1 MPAVR
6 LVITFTCE
14 SKEQADARA
23 ETMIE
28 RCKAAQQ
35 EPGCLQFDVVR
46 NLLHPEQYVLLE
58 HWESEEALETHR
70 LASLPGPAALPS
82 GIRRLRE
89 TYFYHEGETPAG
101 V

>member
-6 LVITFTCE
+6 LVVTFTCE
-14 SKEQADARA
+14 SVEQADARI
-23 ETMIE
+23 EGMIE

-46 NLLHPEQYVLLE
+46 NMLHPEQYVLLE

-70 LASLPGPAALPS
+70 LAGLPAQGGLPT
-82 GIRRLRE
+82 GVGRVRE
-89 TYFYHEGETPAG
+89 TYYYHEGETPAS
-101 V
+101 